1 MVKIIF
7 IIIKVIIII
16 ILFRVKMIVTATLV
30 YLVVTTDSNAFLD
43 RRNKQTNYNAKEKK
57 CKTFPEIA
65 YCAVIFS
72 IAVFFK
78 NIHNNTSVY
87 STDFKDSTISIFL
100 SLKYITKLTIAVN
113 STVSK
118 ILAR

>member
-1 MVKIIF
+1 MIKIIF
-7 IIIKVIIII
+7 IIIKVITII

-57 CKTFPEIA
+57 CKTFPKIA

-78 NIHNNTSVY
+78 VSRIKIKYPS
-87 STDFKDSTISIFL
+87 KISIIIPPSIL
-100 SLKYITKLTIAVN
+100 LIL
-113 STVSK
+113 K
-118 ILAR
+118 ILPYLSF

>member
-16 ILFRVKMIVTATLV
+16 ILVRVKMIVTATLV

-57 CKTFPEIA
+57 CKTFPKIA

-72 IAVFFK
+72 IAGEK
-78 NIHNNTSVY
+78 PLTSVQFFTGDRKGRDR
-87 STDFKDSTISIFL
+87 SQRVVR
-100 SLKYITKLTIAVN
+100 KLAC
-113 STVSK
+113 
-118 ILAR
+118 ACHEECEQP

>member
-7 IIIKVIIII
+7 IIKVIIII

-72 IAVFFK
+72 IAV
-78 NIHNNTSVY
+78 TS
-87 STDFKDSTISIFL
+87 KISIIIPPSIL
-100 SLKYITKLTIAVN
+100 LIL
-113 STVSK
+113 K
-118 ILAR
+118 ILPYLSF

>member
-16 ILFRVKMIVTATLV
+16 ILVRVKMIVTATLV

-57 CKTFPEIA
+57 CKAFPKIA

-78 NIHNNTSVY
+78 
-87 STDFKDSTISIFL
+87 ISIIIPPSIL
-100 SLKYITKLTIAVN
+100 LIL
-113 STVSK
+113 K
-118 ILAR
+118 ILPYLSF

>member
-16 ILFRVKMIVTATLV
+16 ILVRVKMIVTATLV

-57 CKTFPEIA
+57 CKAFPKIE
-65 YCAVIFS
+65 YSVGIFS
-72 IAVFFK
+72 KTVLFGG
-78 NIHNNTSVY
+78 IHKNTSVFF
-87 STDFKDSTISIFL
+87 TDFKDSTISIFL
-100 SLKYITKLTIAVN
+100 SLK
-113 STVSK
+113 
-118 ILAR
+118 